1 MSTFK
6 SSLFMKSISHICFLD
21 IFGANFVISLDIFG
35 ANFVTSF
42 DIFGSKF
49 GTSFV
54 FSQPFSS
61 EVLKKNYNFVYLIF
75 SLDYWL
81 VKVISTFFKIL
92 FSYLRINGFIIL
104 ECLYLISN
112 QTSVKTFIVQ
122 MR

>member
-21 IFGANFVISLDIFG
+21 IVGANFVISLDIFG
-35 ANFVTSF
+35 ANVVTSLGIFGAKFVTSF

-81 VKVISTFFKIL
+81 VKVISTFLKYFFLIYAL
-92 FSYLRINGFIIL
+92 TALSYLNVCI
-104 ECLYLISN
+104 
-112 QTSVKTFIVQ
+112 
-122 MR
+122 